1 MSTNDSIEE
10 GGARILVPVTAF
22 LWAEFALNVGRG
34 YLLIVFTLLLY
45 RTSGSL
51 WNNLVY
57 VTSDVLFA
65 FVAPLLAGVWVD
77 RKGPGGLLFRSVTLM
92 SLVLLVCGGL
102 AWGNEVSAASV
113 LAASLI
119 TGMLNACVRVCVF
132 TLTPAL
138 AAKHELMQIN
148 GRQQVAFQ
156 LGNLS
161 GVLLAGALFDQIGLG
176 ASFLIVA
183 AFTAMASLGYR
194 QAVIGL
200 ARPSDIPG
208 FTRNLRAGFFQLVPA
223 LFQKKMLIALFAL
236 GASDLIAISMFNLM
250 LPVLVTTHFGGQS
263 FALAIVDSFYTVGSV
278 VLGWMV
284 GRFAL
289 KGRELHPLLLLMPVV
304 LLSTMLQSIW
314 FNRIT
319 CFVVV
324 FGLGFLVSSYTVY
337 FTATIQAL
345 VPAALRGR
353 FAALRR
359 MVSTV
364 VVSGTSAIFAAS
376 YANQGLVGAV
386 WATMGIALAILAGGI
401 GWVWMRRGSYELLL
415 ANIREGCTA
424 DRSEY
429 DDLKPIF
436 DPLLQLA
443 STGNDRRS

>member
-1 MSTNDSIEE
+1 MSTNDSVE
-10 GGARILVPVTAF
+10 GGISRVFKPVSAF
-22 LWAEFALNVGRG
+22 LWGEFALNVGRG
-34 YLLIVFTLLLY
+34 YLLIMFTLLLF

-51 WNNLVY
+51 WNNLIY

-65 FVAPLLAGVWVD
+65 FAVPLIAGVWVD
-77 RKGPGGLLFRSVTLM
+77 RKGPGVLLFWSVTVM
-92 SLVLLVCGGL
+92 SLVLLIGGLL
-102 AWGNEVSAASV
+102 AWGNGVSASHV

-119 TGMLNACVRVCVF
+119 TGMLNAAVRVCVF

-138 AAKHELMQIN
+138 VATHQLMQIN

-161 GVLLAGALFDQIGLG
+161 GVLLAGVLFDRIGLG
-176 ASFLIVA
+176 ASFLMVA
-183 AFTAMASLGYR
+183 CFTAIASLCYR
-194 QAVIGL
+194 QATTGL
-200 ARPSDIPG
+200 ARPGDAPG
-208 FTRNLRAGFFQLVPA
+208 FPPSLRAGFFQLLPA
-223 LFQKKMLIALFAL
+223 LLQKKMLIALFAL

-250 LPVLVTTHFGGQS
+250 LPVLVTAHMGGES
-263 FALAIVDSFYTVGSV
+263 FALALVDSFYTAGSV

-289 KGRELHPLLLLMPVV
+289 RGRVLHPLLLLMPVV
-304 LLSTMLQSIW
+304 LLGAMLQTLW

-337 FTATIQAL
+337 FSATIQAL
-345 VPAALRGR
+345 VPTTLRGR

-359 MVSTV
+359 MVSTI

-376 YANQGLVGAV
+376 YAHQGLVGAV
-386 WATMGIALAILAGGI
+386 GATAGIALLILAGCA
-401 GWVWMRRGSYELLL
+401 GWVWMRRSAAEPQRASDNDHG
-415 ANIREGCTA
+415 TA
-424 DRSEY
+424 DRNEY

-436 DPLLQLA
+436 APLLHLA
-443 STGNDRRS
+443 STGNSRLS